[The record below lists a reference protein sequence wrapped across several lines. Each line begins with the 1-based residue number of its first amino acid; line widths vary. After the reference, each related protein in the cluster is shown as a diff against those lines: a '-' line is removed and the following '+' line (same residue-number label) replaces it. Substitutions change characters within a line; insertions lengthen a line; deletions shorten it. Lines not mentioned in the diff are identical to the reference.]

1 MRPQPR
7 SSATVARRAIS
18 RLPTPFWRAASA
30 TKMSSRNSGRLPEP
44 GREPCVEQ
52 RHPDR
57 LAAALGDQ
65 RLEARVGAE
74 TVPAEIGLAGDHC
87 PRGLLENRQLADE
100 MEDEAAIG
108 LGRETDL
115 DHRSRHS
122 RAPLPGG
129 PKSRGAR
136 PAWNQV

>member
-1 MRPQPR
+1 
-7 SSATVARRAIS
+7 
-18 RLPTPFWRAASA
+18 
-30 TKMSSRNSGRLPEP
+30 MSSRNSVGCPSQVENL
-44 GREPCVEQ
+44 VWEQ

-57 LAAALGDQ
+57 LAVALGDQ

-74 TVPAEIGLAGDHC
+74 PVPAQIGLAGDHR

-100 MEDEAAIG
+100 TEDEAAIG
-108 LGRETDL
+108 LGRETDG

-136 PAWNQV
+136 PA